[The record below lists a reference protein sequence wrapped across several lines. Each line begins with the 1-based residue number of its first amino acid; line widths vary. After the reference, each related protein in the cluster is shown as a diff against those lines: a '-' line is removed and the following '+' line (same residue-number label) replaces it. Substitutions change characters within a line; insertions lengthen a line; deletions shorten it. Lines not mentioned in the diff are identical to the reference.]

1 VERMRG
7 NGIER
12 GLKIKN
18 KLGDRK
24 GVKGKKNKIKS
35 QFKGSK
41 INLFGK

>member
-18 KLGDRK
+18 KLGNRN
-24 GVKGKKNKIKS
+24 GVKGKKNKVTI
-35 QFKGSK
+35 
-41 INLFGK
+41 